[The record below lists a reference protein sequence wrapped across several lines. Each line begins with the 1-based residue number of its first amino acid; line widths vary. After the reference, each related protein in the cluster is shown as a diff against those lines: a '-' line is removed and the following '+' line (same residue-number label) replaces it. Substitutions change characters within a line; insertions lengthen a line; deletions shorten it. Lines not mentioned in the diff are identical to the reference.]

1 MTATNLPPEA
11 AAFLNEWLGSD
22 WETSALE
29 GDASV
34 RQYFRL
40 VAGKDRYMLAYYPE
54 VVREGVSRFVASY
67 RAIERFVSVPAVV
80 RHSVA
85 AVVQADVGDETLFD
99 LLYREPDRA
108 IPLYREAIG
117 LLIRFQRSEET
128 AASLNPAF
136 TSRSFRQELEMTRD
150 FYLEQLL
157 ESPQADSVQLRSLMD
172 ELCEKIASHPYVLCH
187 RDYHGQNIHIFN
199 QRLYMIDYQDMRMGP
214 DTYDL
219 ASLLRDRG
227 VARVIGVPNEDALVD
242 YYAQELG
249 AESGGVRERYFE
261 TLLQRSIKIL
271 GTFAKQAIVRNKQ
284 HYLEFIPPTL
294 ESIARCLDHL
304 EEFEG
309 FRRFFPIKA
318 DATQK

>member
-1 MTATNLPPEA
+1 MTASDLPPEA
-11 AAFLNEWLGSD
+11 VTFLNEWLGSE
-22 WETSALE
+22 WQTSALE

-40 VAGKDRYMLAYYPE
+40 ASGGDRYMLAYYPE
-54 VVREGVSRFVASY
+54 VARDGVSRFVASY

-85 AVVQADVGDETLFD
+85 SVVQQDVGDETLFD
-99 LLYREPDRA
+99 LLYREPERA
-108 IPLYREAIG
+108 VALYRDAID
-117 LLIRFQRSEET
+117 LLLRFQHSEES

-150 FYLEQLL
+150 FYLDQLL
-157 ESPQADSVQLRSLMD
+157 ESPQADSVVLRSLMD
-172 ELCEKIASHPYVLCH
+172 ELCEKVASHPYVLCH
-187 RDYHGQNIHIFN
+187 RDYHGQNIHLFN
-199 QRLYMIDYQDMRMGP
+199 KQLYMIDYQDMRMGP

-227 VARVIGVPNEDALVD
+227 VARVIGSAREDSLVD
-242 YYAQELG
+242 YYAVQLG
-249 AESGGVRERYFE
+249 AGKELTQRYFE

-294 ESIARCLDHL
+294 ESIARCLDQL
-304 EEFEG
+304 EHFEG
-309 FRRFFPIKA
+309 FRSFFPLRPA
-318 DATQK
+318 A